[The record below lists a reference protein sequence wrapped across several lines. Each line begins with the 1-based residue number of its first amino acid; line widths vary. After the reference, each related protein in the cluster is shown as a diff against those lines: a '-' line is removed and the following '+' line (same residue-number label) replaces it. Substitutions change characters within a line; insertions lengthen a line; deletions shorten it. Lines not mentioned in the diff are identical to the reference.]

1 MHAAGLQRFHRVNPN
16 NLSEIDMNRRHAL
29 NAAAIAAAAMMFA
42 NPALAQETI
51 KIGVLHSL
59 SGTMAISETVL
70 KDTVLMTI
78 DEINAKGGVLGKKLE
93 AVVVDPAS
101 NWPLFAEKAK
111 QLVSQDKV
119 AVVFGCWTSVSRKS
133 VLPVF
138 EQTNSL
144 LFYPVQYEGEE
155 LSKNV
160 FYTGAAP
167 NQQAIPAVEYL
178 MSKDGG
184 SAKRFVLLGTDYVY
198 PRTTNKILRSFLKSK
213 GVADADI
220 MEEYTPFGHADYQTI
235 IAKIKKFSAEGKKT
249 AVVSTIN
256 GDSNV
261 PFYKELGNQGLKAT
275 DVPVVAFSVGE
286 EELRGVDTK
295 PLQGHL
301 AAWNYFM
308 SLKAPAND
316 AFTKK
321 WGDYAKAKGIAGHK
335 DKPLTN
341 DPMEATYIG
350 IHMWKQAVEK
360 AKSTDTD
367 KVIAAMAGQTFTA
380 PSGITSKMDEKNHHL
395 HKSVF
400 IGEVKADGQFNVV
413 WKTPGPVKAQPW
425 SPFIAE
431 NKGKKDEPLAK

>member
-1 MHAAGLQRFHRVNPN
+1 MNP
-16 NLSEIDMNRRHAL
+16 SRRHAGKTL
-29 NAAAIAAAAMMFA
+29 TAVALGIATLGFAPFVQAAD
-42 NPALAQETI
+42 TI

-70 KDTVLMTI
+70 KDTVLMAI
-78 DEINAKGGVLGKKLE
+78 DEINAKGGLLGKQLE

-111 QLVSQDKV
+111 QLIGQDKV
-119 AVVFGCWTSVSRKS
+119 VVTFGCWTSVSRKS
-133 VLPVF
+133 VLPVY
-138 EQTNSL
+138 EELNSL

-184 SAKRFVLLGTDYVY
+184 GAKRFVLLGTDYVY
-198 PRTTNKILRSFLKSK
+198 PRTTNKILRAFLKSK
-213 GVADADI
+213 GVADKDI
-220 MEEYTPFGHADYQTI
+220 DEKYTPFGHSDYQTI
-235 IAKIKKFSAEGKKT
+235 VADVKKFAQGGKT
-249 AVVSTIN
+249 AVISTIN

-295 PLQGHL
+295 PLVGHL

-308 SLKAPAND
+308 SLKNPEND
-316 AFTKK
+316 VFKAK
-321 WGDYAKAKGIAGHK
+321 WAAYAKAKKLPGA

-350 IHMWKQAVEK
+350 IYMWKQAVEK
-360 AKSTDTD
+360 AKSFDVD
-367 KVIAAMAGQTFTA
+367 KVIPAVGGQTFKA
-380 PSGITSKMDEKNHHL
+380 PSGFMIKMDEKNHHL
-395 HKSVF
+395 HRAVF
-400 IGEVKADGQFNVV
+400 IGEVQADGQFKVV
-413 WKTPGPVKAQPW
+413 WKTKGPIKAAPW
-425 SPFIAE
+425 SPYIAG
-431 NKGKKDEPLAK
+431 NDKKKGEPE